1 MASLGLTLAREA
13 TIPIEL
19 AEEARSLLDKNPRE
33 WAPSLLYETATG
45 EKIKDTERRVSEFR
59 AITDDSE
66 LWDACERIVK
76 SLVYLPGGAVE
87 GDDDGKSL
95 FHLDASGATAFSAPE
110 AARASEYL
118 ASSRFLDAVKR
129 SLQTKRF
136 ELPQQSA
143 AVSAHFCNESVY
155 GNLNVLCVTGVVRL
169 DPNADTGG
177 DDATPVSL
185 DWPSEAT
192 RAADKRARKKLL
204 KGPANYAGPWN
215 D

>member
-33 WAPSLLYETATG
+33 WAPSLLYKTATG

-59 AITDDSE
+59 AITDDSGFPP
-66 LWDACERIVK
+66 LVK

-87 GDDDGKSL
+87 DDDDGKSL

-169 DPNADTGG
+169 DPNADVGG
-177 DDATPVSL
+177 DDATPVTL

-192 RAADKRARKKLL
+192 RAAAKRARKKLL
-204 KGPANYAGPWN
+204 KGPANYPGPWN

>member
-33 WAPSLLYETATG
+33 WAPSLLYKTATG

-59 AITDDSE
+59 
-66 LWDACERIVK
+66 
-76 SLVYLPGGAVE
+76 
-87 GDDDGKSL
+87 
-95 FHLDASGATAFSAPE
+95 
-110 AARASEYL
+110 
-118 ASSRFLDAVKR
+118 DAVKR

-169 DPNADTGG
+169 DPNADVGG
-177 DDATPVSL
+177 DDATPVTL

-192 RAADKRARKKLL
+192 RAAAKRARKKLL
-204 KGPANYAGPWN
+204 KGPANYPGPWN

>member
-33 WAPSLLYETATG
+33 WAPSLLYKTATG

-59 AITDDSE
+59 AITDDSGFPP
-66 LWDACERIVK
+66 LVK

-129 SLQTKRF
+129 SLQSKRF

-169 DPNADTGG
+169 DPNADVGG
-177 DDATPVSL
+177 DDATPVTL

-192 RAADKRARKKLL
+192 RAAAKRARKKLL
-204 KGPANYAGPWN
+204 KGPANYPGPWN

>member
-1 MASLGLTLAREA
+1 MASLGLTLARRP

-33 WAPSLLYETATG
+33 WAPSLLYKTATG

-59 AITDDSE
+59 
-66 LWDACERIVK
+66 
-76 SLVYLPGGAVE
+76 
-87 GDDDGKSL
+87 
-95 FHLDASGATAFSAPE
+95 
-110 AARASEYL
+110 
-118 ASSRFLDAVKR
+118 DAVKR

-169 DPNADTGG
+169 DPNADVGG
-177 DDATPVSL
+177 DDATPVTL

-192 RAADKRARKKLL
+192 RAAAKRARKKLL
-204 KGPANYAGPWN
+204 KGPANYPGPWN

>member
-1 MASLGLTLAREA
+1 MRRRVGRRISRFPLVLPALTPRTPPLPRKATIVEQLSKYREDLERARE
-13 TIPIEL
+13 
-19 AEEARSLLDKNPRE
+19 
-33 WAPSLLYETATG
+33 
-45 EKIKDTERRVSEFR
+45 
-59 AITDDSE
+59 
-66 LWDACERIVK
+66 
-76 SLVYLPGGAVE
+76 AVE

-169 DPNADTGG
+169 DPNADVGG
-177 DDATPVSL
+177 DDATPVTL

-192 RAADKRARKKLL
+192 RAAAKRARKKLL
-204 KGPANYAGPWN
+204 KGPANYPGPWN

>member
-33 WAPSLLYETATG
+33 WAPSLLYKTATG
-45 EKIKDTERRVSEFR
+45 EKIKDTERRVS
-59 AITDDSE
+59 
-66 LWDACERIVK
+66 
-76 SLVYLPGGAVE
+76 
-87 GDDDGKSL
+87 
-95 FHLDASGATAFSAPE
+95 APE

-118 ASSRFLDAVKR
+118 AASRFLDAVKR

-169 DPNADTGG
+169 DPNADVGG
-177 DDATPVSL
+177 DDATPVTL

-192 RAADKRARKKLL
+192 RAAAKRARKKLL
-204 KGPANYAGPWN
+204 KGPANYPGPWN

>member
-33 WAPSLLYETATG
+33 WAPSLLYKTATG

-59 AITDDSE
+59 
-66 LWDACERIVK
+66 
-76 SLVYLPGGAVE
+76 
-87 GDDDGKSL
+87 
-95 FHLDASGATAFSAPE
+95 
-110 AARASEYL
+110 
-118 ASSRFLDAVKR
+118 DAVKR

-169 DPNADTGG
+169 DPNADVGG
-177 DDATPVSL
+177 DDATPVTL

-192 RAADKRARKKLL
+192 RAAAKRARKKLL
-204 KGPANYAGPWN
+204 KGPADYPGPWN

>member
-1 MASLGLTLAREA
+1 MQVHKYQAQAIRGGLWLKKNGFSQPFFFLRCSLSRRAFPADWTDTQPHSTL
-13 TIPIEL
+13 
-19 AEEARSLLDKNPRE
+19 
-33 WAPSLLYETATG
+33 
-45 EKIKDTERRVSEFR
+45 
-59 AITDDSE
+59 
-66 LWDACERIVK
+66 RIDH
-76 SLVYLPGGAVE
+76 A
-87 GDDDGKSL
+87 
-95 FHLDASGATAFSAPE
+95 
-110 AARASEYL
+110 ASEIIHGEPGLDIGSRGHGAAEAYDI

-169 DPNADTGG
+169 DPNADVGG
-177 DDATPVSL
+177 DDATPVTL

-192 RAADKRARKKLL
+192 RAAAKRARKKLL
-204 KGPANYAGPWN
+204 KGPANYPGPWN

>member
-33 WAPSLLYETATG
+33 WAPSLLYKTATG

-59 AITDDSE
+59 AITDDSGFPP
-66 LWDACERIVK
+66 LVK

-169 DPNADTGG
+169 DPNADVGG
-177 DDATPVSL
+177 DDATPVTL

-192 RAADKRARKKLL
+192 RAAAKRARKKLL
-204 KGPANYAGPWN
+204 KGPADYPGPWN

>member
-1 MASLGLTLAREA
+1 MNEGYGPPAFL
-13 TIPIEL
+13 
-19 AEEARSLLDKNPRE
+19 
-33 WAPSLLYETATG
+33 
-45 EKIKDTERRVSEFR
+45 
-59 AITDDSE
+59 
-66 LWDACERIVK
+66 K

-129 SLQTKRF
+129 SLQSKRF

-155 GNLNVLCVTGVVRL
+155 GNLNLLCVTGVVRL
-169 DPNADTGG
+169 DPNADAGG

-185 DWPSEAT
+185 GH
-192 RAADKRARKKLL
+192 LVL
-204 KGPANYAGPWN
+204 I
-215 D
+215 

>member
-33 WAPSLLYETATG
+33 WAPSLLYKTATG

-59 AITDDSE
+59 
-66 LWDACERIVK
+66 
-76 SLVYLPGGAVE
+76 
-87 GDDDGKSL
+87 
-95 FHLDASGATAFSAPE
+95 
-110 AARASEYL
+110 
-118 ASSRFLDAVKR
+118 DAVKR

-169 DPNADTGG
+169 DPNADVGG
-177 DDATPVSL
+177 DDATPVTL

-192 RAADKRARKKLL
+192 RAAAKRARKKLL
-204 KGPANYAGPWN
+204 KGPANYPGPWN
-215 D
+215 DW